1 MPGTLLT
8 LGILILGTNFRGLT
22 GFRKRLGSITCLRTG
37 MTHFGLTTLGGLQI
51 GLGMTAHP
59 PSVTR
64 PLQLAR

>member
-8 LGILILGTNFRGLT
+8 LGILTLGTNLMVPT

-37 MTHFGLTTLGGLQI
+37 MTHFGLTTLGGHRI
-51 GLGMTAHP
+51 GLGMTLRP